1 MATEE
6 RGLPLIVLPILHQ
19 FNQFD
24 TDGDGSLSGA
34 ELEKL
39 ATARAQ
45 VEVAPK
51 VAAKLERLEGGSAH
65 TSDGKRSSK
74 RWPDGTTYD
83 GEWQAN
89 QPQGVGVT
97 TWPDGSDY
105 TGEHRQG
112 KPHGEGTCRMPGGD
126 TYVGGFRHGQW
137 EGRGVLRHA
146 NEARWEGAWQAGRK
160 HGRGAHVSPNGT
172 REEGE
177 WIEGTRTHFCA
188 PSDPKVKRASSG
200 QLRQDYQGRGGLE
213 GRGLLRE

>member
-1 MATEE
+1 M
-6 RGLPLIVLPILHQ
+6 
-19 FNQFD
+19 
-24 TDGDGSLSGA
+24 
-34 ELEKL
+34 
-39 ATARAQ
+39 
-45 VEVAPK
+45 APK
-51 VAAKLERLEGGSAH
+51 MAPTLERLEGGSAH

-89 QPQGVGVT
+89 QPHGYGVT

-105 TGEHRQG
+105 TGEHRHG

-126 TYVGGFRHGQW
+126 TYVGDFRLGQW

-146 NEARWEGAWQAGRK
+146 SEARWEGTWQAGRK
-160 HGRGAHVSPNGT
+160 HGRGAHVSPDGT

-188 PSDPKVKRASSG
+188 PSDPKVKRASTVSFVKTIKAGEGLRVEDFSG
-200 QLRQDYQGRGGLE
+200 
-213 GRGLLRE
+213 